1 MDIKFHMEKVRLKL
15 KEVLTIADGED
26 TSLIILVDEKDERQI
41 SIICENDIAAR
52 IQYRQRHAKEAR
64 KLIPEALSAVIRM
77 KGGAPLEILIIG
89 IYGGQY
95 QTVLNARDLT
105 DFVPIRDTEAVLLS
119 VAAGIPIYI
128 EANLMTMQSVNYK
141 KGEQGIPLPTNTLS
155 LDMLRKALEHAVE
168 SENYELASHLRDEIR
183 KRDNNENKP

>member
-1 MDIKFHMEKVRLKL
+1 MDNRFRMEKVRLKL

-26 TSLIILVDEKDERQI
+26 TSLIILVDEKCERQI
-41 SIICENDIAAR
+41 TIVCENDIASR
-52 IQYRQRHAKEAR
+52 IQYRQRYADEAK
-64 KLIPEALSAVIRM
+64 KLIPEALNAVIKM

-89 IYGGQY
+89 IFDGQY

-119 VAAGIPIYI
+119 VAADIPIYI
-128 EANLMTMQSVNYK
+128 EANLMTMQSVSYK
-141 KGEQGIPLPTNTLS
+141 KGENGIPLPTNTLT

>member
-64 KLIPEALSAVIRM
+64 KLIPEALSAVIMM

-89 IYGGQY
+89 IYSGQY

-119 VAAGIPIYI
+119 VAADIPIYI
-128 EANLMTMQSVNYK
+128 EANLMTMQSVSYK
-141 KGEQGIPLPTNTLS
+141 KGEHGIPLPTNTLT

>member
-89 IYGGQY
+89 IYSGQY

-128 EANLMTMQSVNYK
+128 EANLMTMQSVSYK

>member
-89 IYGGQY
+89 IYSGQY

-128 EANLMTMQSVNYK
+128 EANLMTMQSVSYK
-141 KGEQGIPLPTNTLS
+141 KGEHGIPLPTNTLT